1 MNACLMRTEH
11 KQLKQ
16 DNYIH
21 ETISR
26 RMGEKVEVT
35 GNLSVK
41 KKRSAVIF
49 AISLLTAQ
57 TNDHKESNKE

>member
-1 MNACLMRTEH
+1 MRLLVGGWE
-11 KQLKQ
+11 K
-16 DNYIH
+16 
-21 ETISR
+21 
-26 RMGEKVEVT
+26 KVEVT